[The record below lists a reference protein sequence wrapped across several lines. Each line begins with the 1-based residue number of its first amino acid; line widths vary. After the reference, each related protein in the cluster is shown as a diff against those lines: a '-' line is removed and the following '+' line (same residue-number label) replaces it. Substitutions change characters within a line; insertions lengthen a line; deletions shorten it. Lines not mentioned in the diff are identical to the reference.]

1 MQLKP
6 EERPFIEIVHDE
18 SACNANDGLKFQ
30 YVHTSKSATLRSKS
44 NGAGIMTSAFITEV
58 LAGVMKD
65 ADGIAAETLEYGK
78 GNWWNSERML
88 AQLRKVV
95 ALRNRLFPWAR
106 CIWRFDHSSNH
117 KAKSEDALNVYRM
130 SIGPGGKQPL
140 LRSTLV
146 LDEGSLLK
154 GQQQSMVF
162 EAPHPRAGQAK
173 GLKQVLDERW
183 GPTVAAAFK
192 GKTRKKML
200 QLRLLQDQDF
210 NEATTLIHDLLRELC
225 PHDTC
230 RFYPKFHCEFSPIER
245 FWGDHK
251 AFCRAHC
258 KGNIKG
264 LRLVLR
270 NGLDAVC
277 GDSVQRYF
285 GLCRRYEAAYRLQSV
300 TTTNVNKVV
309 RAYSSHRKVKDTT
322 LKADLIQPL
331 GPDMIATLQG
341 LCHCHS
347 CVPTPS
353 TCIQRCCLLEKK
365 SACSAARCAEHG
377 TVAGHDCSILSSLA
391 SSEGRPSAVKS
402 RTLVKK
408 RKKRPPW

>member
-162 EAPHPRAGQAK
+162 KAPHPPE
-173 GLKQVLDERW
+173 LDK
-183 GPTVAAAFK
+183 P
-192 GKTRKKML
+192 
-200 QLRLLQDQDF
+200 
-210 NEATTLIHDLLRELC
+210 
-225 PHDTC
+225 
-230 RFYPKFHCEFSPIER
+230 
-245 FWGDHK
+245 
-251 AFCRAHC
+251 
-258 KGNIKG
+258 
-264 LRLVLR
+264 
-270 NGLDAVC
+270 
-277 GDSVQRYF
+277 
-285 GLCRRYEAAYRLQSV
+285 
-300 TTTNVNKVV
+300 
-309 RAYSSHRKVKDTT
+309 
-322 LKADLIQPL
+322 
-331 GPDMIATLQG
+331 
-341 LCHCHS
+341 
-347 CVPTPS
+347 
-353 TCIQRCCLLEKK
+353 RC
-365 SACSAARCAEHG
+365 
-377 TVAGHDCSILSSLA
+377 
-391 SSEGRPSAVKS
+391 
-402 RTLVKK
+402 
-408 RKKRPPW
+408 